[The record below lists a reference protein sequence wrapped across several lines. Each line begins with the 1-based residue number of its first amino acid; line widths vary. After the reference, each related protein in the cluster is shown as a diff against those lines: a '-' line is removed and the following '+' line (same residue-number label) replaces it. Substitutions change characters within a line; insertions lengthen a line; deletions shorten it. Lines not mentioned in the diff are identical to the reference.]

1 MGFPKAARLLK
12 TDEFSSVFSLRPL
25 RRSAHFVLYMRW
37 RETAPDA
44 PVDTDA
50 TPHEGRIG
58 IVVGK
63 KHAPRAVTRN
73 LIKRQA
79 REMFRQRRA
88 ALAGWDFVLRL
99 TRRFD
104 KGTYTA
110 AAAPVLNTLCQAE
123 FAQLFDAADKA
134 ARKRRSADAKTE
146 GSESSTV
153 APDPGHAPPTRPHR
167 PD

>member
-1 MGFPKAARLLK
+1 MRRRDAVSLSDASDTLVVDVATPELLAVRVESFAEIPASD
-12 TDEFSSVFSLRPL
+12 TG
-25 RRSAHFVLYMRW
+25 
-37 RETAPDA
+37 DA
-44 PVDTDA
+44 PQ
-50 TPHEGRIG
+50 EGRIG

-88 ALAGWDFVLRL
+88 DLAGWDFVLRL

-104 KGTYTA
+104 KGTYDA
-110 AAAPVLNTLCQAE
+110 AGAPVLKTLVHAE
-123 FAQLFDAADKA
+123 FTQLFAAAEKA
-134 ARKRRSADAKTE
+134 ARNKTE
-146 GSESSTV
+146 RNPHTV
-153 APDPGHAPPTRPHR
+153 APGPGHAPPTRPPK

>member
-1 MGFPKAARLLK
+1 MRVKSARREVPALGFPKAARLLK

-25 RRSAHFVLYMRW
+25 RRSAHFVLYMR
-37 RETAPDA
+37 RRDSAPDT
-44 PVDTDA
+44 PVDA
-50 TPHEGRIG
+50 MPQEGRIG

-110 AAAPVLNTLCQAE
+110 AAAPVLNTLCHAE
-123 FAQLFDAADKA
+123 FSQLFDAAEKA
-134 ARKRRSADAKTE
+134 ARRHRPTGNKTE
-146 GSESSTV
+146 GS
-153 APDPGHAPPTRPHR
+153 
-167 PD
+167 

>member
-1 MGFPKAARLLK
+1 LRVKSARREVPALGFPKAARLLK

-25 RRSAHFVLYMRW
+25 RRSAHFVLYMR
-37 RETAPDA
+37 RRDSAPDT
-44 PVDTDA
+44 PVDA
-50 TPHEGRIG
+50 MPQEGRIG

-110 AAAPVLNTLCQAE
+110 AAAPVLNTLCHAE
-123 FAQLFDAADKA
+123 FTQLFDAAEKA
-134 ARKRRSADAKTE
+134 ARRHRPTGDKTE
-146 GSESSTV
+146 GS
-153 APDPGHAPPTRPHR
+153 
-167 PD
+167 

>member
-1 MGFPKAARLLK
+1 M
-12 TDEFSSVFSLRPL
+12 RP
-25 RRSAHFVLYMRW
+25 
-37 RETAPDA
+37 RELQHL
-44 PVDTDA
+44 PVPA
-50 TPHEGRIG
+50 SGCEGRIG

-88 ALAGWDFVLRL
+88 DLAGWDFVLRL

-104 KGTYTA
+104 KGTYEA
-110 AAAPVLNTLCQAE
+110 AAAPVLKTLVQAE
-123 FAQLFDAADKA
+123 FTQLFAAALDRANRDKPERNPTTA
-134 ARKRRSADAKTE
+134 S
-146 GSESSTV
+146 GPS
-153 APDPGHAPPTRPHR
+153 GQAPPNRPPR

>member
-25 RRSAHFVLYMRW
+25 RRSAHFVLYMRR
-37 RETAPDA
+37 RETAPDVTPDA
-44 PVDTDA
+44 GA

-79 REMFRQRRA
+79 REMFRQRRLH
-88 ALAGWDFVLRL
+88 LAGWDFVLRL

-110 AAAPVLNTLCQAE
+110 AAAPVLNTLCHAE
-123 FAQLFDAADKA
+123 FTQLFDAAEKA
-134 ARKRRSADAKTE
+134 ARKSRTTGDKTE
-146 GSESSTV
+146 GS
-153 APDPGHAPPTRPHR
+153 
-167 PD
+167 

>member
-25 RRSAHFVLYMRW
+25 RRSAHFVLYMRR
-37 RETAPDA
+37 RETAPDT
-44 PVDTDA
+44 PVDA
-50 TPHEGRIG
+50 TSDEGRIG

-110 AAAPVLNTLCQAE
+110 AAAPVLNTLVQAE
-123 FAQLFDAADKA
+123 FVQLFDAAEKA
-134 ARKRRSADAKTE
+134 ARKRRTADDKTE
-146 GSESSTV
+146 GS
-153 APDPGHAPPTRPHR
+153 
-167 PD
+167 

>member
-25 RRSAHFVLYMRW
+25 RRSAHFVLYMRR
-37 RETAPDA
+37 RETAPDT
-44 PVDTDA
+44 PVDA
-50 TPHEGRIG
+50 TSDEGRIG

-110 AAAPVLNTLCQAE
+110 AAAPVLNTLVQAE
-123 FAQLFDAADKA
+123 FAQLFDAAEKA
-134 ARKRRSADAKTE
+134 ARKRRTTDGKTE
-146 GSESSTV
+146 GS
-153 APDPGHAPPTRPHR
+153 
-167 PD
+167 

>member
-25 RRSAHFVLYMRW
+25 RRSAHFVLYMRR
-37 RETAPDA
+37 RETAPDT
-44 PVDTDA
+44 PVDA

-110 AAAPVLNTLCQAE
+110 AAAPVLNTLVQAE
-123 FAQLFDAADKA
+123 FAQLFDAAEKA
-134 ARKRRSADAKTE
+134 ARKRRTTDGKTE
-146 GSESSTV
+146 GSESHTV
-153 APDPGHAPPTRPHR
+153 APDPGHAPPTRPPR

>member
-1 MGFPKAARLLK
+1 M
-12 TDEFSSVFSLRPL
+12 RPL
-25 RRSAHFVLYMRW
+25 RRSAHFVLYMR
-37 RETAPDA
+37 RRDSAPDT
-44 PVDTDA
+44 PVDA
-50 TPHEGRIG
+50 MPQEGRIG

-110 AAAPVLNTLCQAE
+110 AAAPVLNTLCHAE
-123 FAQLFDAADKA
+123 FTQLFDAAEKA
-134 ARKRRSADAKTE
+134 ARRHRPTGDKTE
-146 GSESSTV
+146 GS
-153 APDPGHAPPTRPHR
+153 
-167 PD
+167 

>member
-25 RRSAHFVLYMRW
+25 RRSAHFVLYMR
-37 RETAPDA
+37 RRDSAPDT
-44 PVDTDA
+44 PVDA
-50 TPHEGRIG
+50 MPQEGRIG

-110 AAAPVLNTLCQAE
+110 AAAPVLNTLCHAE
-123 FAQLFDAADKA
+123 FTQLFDAAEKA
-134 ARKRRSADAKTE
+134 ARRHRTTGDKTE
-146 GSESSTV
+146 GS
-153 APDPGHAPPTRPHR
+153 
-167 PD
+167 

>member
-25 RRSAHFVLYMRW
+25 RRSAHFVLYMRR
-37 RETAPDA
+37 RETAPDVTPDA
-44 PVDTDA
+44 GA
-50 TPHEGRIG
+50 TPDEGRIG

-79 REMFRQRRA
+79 REMFRQRRVS
-88 ALAGWDFVLRL
+88 LAGWDFVLRL

-110 AAAPVLNTLCQAE
+110 AAAPVLNTLCQTE
-123 FAQLFDAADKA
+123 FAQLFDAAEKA
-134 ARKRRSADAKTE
+134 ARKGRTTSDKTE
-146 GSESSTV
+146 GS
-153 APDPGHAPPTRPHR
+153 
-167 PD
+167 

>member
-1 MGFPKAARLLK
+1 MRVKSARREVPALGFPKAARLLK

-25 RRSAHFVLYMRW
+25 RRSAHFVLYMR
-37 RETAPDA
+37 RRDIAPGT
-44 PVDTDA
+44 PEDTDA
-50 TPHEGRIG
+50 TPQEGRIG

-88 ALAGWDFVLRL
+88 SLAGWDFVLRL

-104 KGTYTA
+104 KGTHTA
-110 AAAPVLNTLCQAE
+110 AAAPVLNTLCQTE
-123 FAQLFDAADKA
+123 FKQLFDAAEKA
-134 ARKRRSADAKTE
+134 ARKSRATDDKTE
-146 GSESSTV
+146 GN
-153 APDPGHAPPTRPHR
+153 
-167 PD
+167 

>member
-1 MGFPKAARLLK
+1 MRVKSARREVPALGFPKAARLLK

-25 RRSAHFVLYMRW
+25 RRSAHFVLYMR
-37 RETAPDA
+37 RRDSAPDT
-44 PVDTDA
+44 PVDA
-50 TPHEGRIG
+50 MPQEGRIG

-110 AAAPVLNTLCQAE
+110 ATAPVLNTLCHAE
-123 FAQLFDAADKA
+123 FTQLFDAAEKA
-134 ARKRRSADAKTE
+134 ARRHRPTGDKTE
-146 GSESSTV
+146 GS
-153 APDPGHAPPTRPHR
+153 
-167 PD
+167 

>member
-25 RRSAHFVLYMRW
+25 RRSAHFVLYMRR
-37 RETAPDA
+37 RETAPDT
-44 PVDTDA
+44 PVDA
-50 TPHEGRIG
+50 TSDEGRIG

-110 AAAPVLNTLCQAE
+110 AAAPVLNTLVQAE
-123 FAQLFDAADKA
+123 FAQLFDAAEKA
-134 ARKRRSADAKTE
+134 ARKRRTTDDKTE
-146 GSESSTV
+146 GS
-153 APDPGHAPPTRPHR
+153 
-167 PD
+167 

>member
-1 MGFPKAARLLK
+1 MRVKSARREVPALGFPKAARLLK

-25 RRSAHFVLYMRW
+25 RRSAHFVLYMR
-37 RETAPDA
+37 RRDSAPDT
-44 PVDTDA
+44 PVDA
-50 TPHEGRIG
+50 MPQEGRIG

-110 AAAPVLNTLCQAE
+110 AAAPVLNTLCHAE
-123 FAQLFDAADKA
+123 FTQLFDAAEKA
-134 ARKRRSADAKTE
+134 ARRHRPTGDKTE
-146 GSESSTV
+146 GS
-153 APDPGHAPPTRPHR
+153 
-167 PD
+167 

>member
-37 RETAPDA
+37 RASAPDA
-44 PVDTDA
+44 LVDIDA

-79 REMFRQRRA
+79 REMFRQRRT

-123 FAQLFDAADKA
+123 FAQLFDAAEKA
-134 ARKRRSADAKTE
+134 ARKRRTTDAKTE
-146 GSESSTV
+146 GSESYTV
-153 APDPGHAPPTRPHR
+153 APDPGHAPPNRPLR

>member
-1 MGFPKAARLLK
+1 MRVKSARREVPALGFPKAARLLK

-37 RETAPDA
+37 REDAPDTSA
-44 PVDTDA
+44 DA
-50 TPHEGRIG
+50 TPQEGRIG

-110 AAAPVLNTLCQAE
+110 AAAPVLNTLCQTE
-123 FAQLFDAADKA
+123 FAQLFDAAEKA
-134 ARKRRSADAKTE
+134 ARKRRASDDKTE
-146 GSESSTV
+146 GS
-153 APDPGHAPPTRPHR
+153 
-167 PD
+167 